1 MKVLCMRGQSSY
13 IRDVSACRL
22 GLALRDAYSS
32 KEFGARMI
40 CLVASMVLDG
50 RAHLHGSVRL
60 CESGL
65 LEGMSAPR
73 LQRGRCPG
81 LLKHS
86 MRVTLI
92 WTLVISLIQLIRHD
106 GAVVLY
112 ERNLSAN
119 VRW

>member
-1 MKVLCMRGQSSY
+1 MSSY
-13 IRDVSACRL
+13 RL

-32 KEFGARMI
+32 KGFGARMI
-40 CLVASMVLDG
+40 CLVASIVLDG

-65 LEGMSAPR
+65 LEDMSAPR

-81 LLKHS
+81 LLKLS
-86 MRVTLI
+86 LRVTLI
-92 WTLVISLIQLIRHD
+92 WTLVIPVIPLIQLTRHH

-112 ERNLSAN
+112 ERKLSAN
-119 VRW
+119 ARW